1 MKELSYSD
9 APRDWGICL
18 QTDCPLA
25 ATCLRHR
32 VAELCP
38 TTVKRHVV
46 VMPSAR
52 KGDECSAFVNPDP
65 IVLAYGLKCTFTHVS
80 KWHLEAMLPELKG
93 YFGSHSTYYR
103 YYNGQRA
110 LTPADQRRV
119 AALLKKYGYKDAPK
133 FDKTIETYDFTNK

>member
-1 MKELSYSD
+1 MKELS
-9 APRDWGICL
+9 
-18 QTDCPLA
+18 
-25 ATCLRHR
+25 
-32 VAELCP
+32 
-38 TTVKRHVV
+38 
-46 VMPSAR
+46 
-52 KGDECSAFVNPDP
+52 VNPDP

-110 LTPADQRRV
+110 LTPADQQRV